1 MMPADLI
8 YALSD
13 DFQRARL
20 NRARA
25 DRMADR
31 SARYGRRHGS
41 RLRRS
46 PEQLS

>member
-13 DFQRARL
+13 DSQRARL

-25 DRMADR
+25 ER
-31 SARYGRRHGS
+31 SALRERRHGS
-41 RLRRS
+41 RRRRTAQPFS
-46 PEQLS
+46 